1 MNTCVILVCI
11 LIVSSII
18 VVCYIDAIIILYVSL
33 LYYTFIYV
41 YMYIIYIFSCLQ
53 VQKEFEESGLLYSLD
68 QLQYEEGKVLGE
80 GAFGVVRK
88 AQLQM
93 SDGASV
99 TVAVKSL
106 KGKRY
111 FNGVCSAVIL
121 VLSHARLYVLY
132 IYT

>member
-1 MNTCVILVCI
+1 MCNISCI

-18 VVCYIDAIIILYVSL
+18 VVCYIDAI
-33 LYYTFIYV
+33 YYTYLYFIIHL
-41 YMYIIYIFSCLQ
+41 YMFICILYIFSCLQ

-88 AQLQM
+88 AQLQL

-121 VLSHARLYVLY
+121 VLSQARLYVLY

>member
-1 MNTCVILVCI
+1 M
-11 LIVSSII
+11 
-18 VVCYIDAIIILYVSL
+18 
-33 LYYTFIYV
+33 
-41 YMYIIYIFSCLQ
+41 Q

-111 FNGVCSAVIL
+111 FNGVCSCYTCVESSSFVCII
-121 VLSHARLYVLY
+121 HLY
-132 IYT
+132 IICTCI